1 MNGREVVKHWHG
13 ISNQMG
19 GFMEERFN
27 EVVLRDMMTHD
38 EEGMFF
44 LFCFEQG
51 MVGFEGVVMDVLTT
65 ELALMILEG
74 IQSGDP
80 MKHLFGL

>member
-1 MNGREVVKHWHG
+1 MNGRETMKHWTE
-13 ISNQMG
+13 ISNQMA

-27 EVVLRDMMTHD
+27 EVILRDMMTHD

-51 MVGFEGVVMDVLTT
+51 MVGFQKALVQHLQN
-65 ELALMILEG
+65 ELLWLLQ
-74 IQSGDP
+74 QS
-80 MKHLFGL
+80 FN

>member
-1 MNGREVVKHWHG
+1 MNGRETVKHWHE
-13 ISNQMG
+13 ISKQMG

-51 MVGFEGVVMDVLTT
+51 MVGFQTALVRQLQN
-65 ELALMILEG
+65 ELLWL
-74 IQSGDP
+74 IQQDFS
-80 MKHLFGL
+80 